1 MPLLGVE
8 DERIRQFADTWS
20 DSGLWDDIAW
30 LSRRVW
36 DAGNDDERRLRWHH
50 LVMAVG
56 NFKRL
61 GGRRLRPEPL
71 ASAPGT
77 EAVGQTDH
85 IRIPGGTLLTCEDP
99 ASWAQLK
106 DTLPGAATS
115 TTTTLL
121 AALWPTRHFIL
132 DWRVLAAVAG
142 LDVTSG
148 GRGHGIVE
156 AISGDFLE
164 PTLDRYRTVRELLIF
179 FSDES
184 GMPLQFVERGL
195 YVMSKGVKGVK
206 GRKWAEYGDA
216 LRARRGRTEPA
227 GTDGE
232 ADDEQTAP
240 PPTP

>member
-8 DERIRQFADTWS
+8 AERIRQFADTWS
-20 DSGLWDDIAW
+20 DGGLWDDIAW
-30 LSRRVW
+30 LSLRVW
-36 DAGNDDERRLRWHH
+36 DADNDDERRLRWHH

-71 ASAPGT
+71 ASAPGP
-77 EAVGQTDH
+77 EAVGRADH
-85 IRIPGGTLLTCEDP
+85 IRIPGGTLVTCEEP
-99 ASWAQLK
+99 GSWSQLR
-106 DTLPGAATS
+106 DTLPGAAAP

-148 GRGHGIVE
+148 GPSHGIAE
-156 AISGDFLE
+156 ASSGDFLE

-179 FSDES
+179 SADES
-184 GMPLQFVERGL
+184 RTPLQVVERGL
-195 YVMSKGVKGVK
+195 YVMSKGVKGIK
-206 GRKWAEYGDA
+206 GRTWAEYGDA

-232 ADDEQTAP
+232 ADDEQMTP
-240 PPTP
+240 PPAP